1 MCKTE
6 TIRGLHVKDYHDLDP
21 KALEEII
28 CLNEQLENNL
38 KEIREAI
45 IKSDNVYA
53 LHYLEILL
61 SDNTSHTDYCIT
73 CQEDILANMEQS
85 QTSDK
90 TKLDIINIPFPE
102 VEANKE
108 TIEEYSKKLNPCD
121 YPDNDGHYSCP
132 FDANG
137 GDDCRNFCG
146 LGVDE

>member
-6 TIRGLHVKDYHDLDP
+6 SISGLHVKDYHDLDLQ
-21 KALEEII
+21 ALEEII

-38 KEIREAI
+38 KEIRKAI

-61 SDNTSHTDYCIT
+61 SDNTSHMDYCKT
-73 CQEDILANMEQS
+73 CQEDILAKMEQS
-85 QTSDK
+85 QTSDR
-90 TKLDIINIPFPE
+90 T
-102 VEANKE
+102 
-108 TIEEYSKKLNPCD
+108 PCD

-132 FDANG
+132 FDANS